1 MSSAARRA
9 AAVVV
14 FPGSNGDRDL
24 SEVLYASGFAPRY
37 VASSEELPMDV
48 GLVALPGGFSFGDY
62 WRAGMLASRARAVL
76 GLRRVI
82 ESGGLV
88 LGICNGFQIL
98 VAARLLPGALTYNT
112 PPRFLHRWVTVHVT
126 STAAERSPWFS
137 GLAPGTSLRLPIA
150 HGEGCFTHPDGEAPD
165 EASIAEHVALKYTE
179 NPNGS
184 LADAAAVI
192 DATGRVLG
200 IMPHPER
207 ASDEVLGSAD
217 GLLLLRA
224 AHRYLS
230 EPRAAGGSASSE
242 ISRTGRASGT

>member
-1 MSSAARRA
+1 MSSAARRT

-24 SEVLYASGFAPRY
+24 SEALSASGFAPRY
-37 VASSEELPMDV
+37 VPSSEDLPADV

-82 ESGGLV
+82 DSGGLV

-98 VAARLLPGALTYNT
+98 VAAGLLPGALTYNT

-126 STAAERSPWFS
+126 TVGAERCPWLA
-137 GLAPGTSLRLPIA
+137 GLDPGTALRLPIA
-150 HGEGCFTHPDGEAPD
+150 HGEGCFTHPDGEA
-165 EASIAEHVALKYTE
+165 AIAEHVALTYRD

-217 GLLLLRA
+217 GLLLLRS

-230 EPRAAGGSASSE
+230 EPRASD
-242 ISRTGRASGT
+242 GRASTRISRAAGA